1 MVQVKKAEMRQTI
14 IDVATDEFMK
24 KGYEN
29 ASLRVIAQKS
39 HTTLGN
45 IYHYFKNKEIL
56 LETIVLPVLDNI
68 DALMDEHIQNYKA
81 NVLSKEELLYYT
93 EHLEEYVEK
102 FEFRCLFDK
111 RVVIILEL
119 KSSHLLKRKEE
130 IIDKIQKHLQE
141 HYHLNDDAHYAKI
154 VLDVLTDCLKHVLI
168 EHENMDDAKREFI
181 KLFRL
186 FCTGV
191 MGQMI

>member
-1 MVQVKKAEMRQTI
+1 
-14 IDVATDEFMK
+14 
-24 KGYEN
+24 
-29 ASLRVIAQKS
+29 
-39 HTTLGN
+39 
-45 IYHYFKNKEIL
+45 
-56 LETIVLPVLDNI
+56 
-68 DALMDEHIQNYKA
+68 MDEHIQNYKA
-81 NVLSKEELLYYT
+81 NALSKEELLYYT

-191 MGQMI
+191 MGQMM

>member
-1 MVQVKKAEMRQTI
+1 MNL
-14 IDVATDEFMK
+14 DVC
-24 KGYEN
+24 
-29 ASLRVIAQKS
+29 LI
-39 HTTLGN
+39 
-45 IYHYFKNKEIL
+45 KE
-56 LETIVLPVLDNI
+56 
-68 DALMDEHIQNYKA
+68 
-81 NVLSKEELLYYT
+81 
-93 EHLEEYVEK
+93 
-102 FEFRCLFDK
+102 
-111 RVVIILEL
+111 
-119 KSSHLLKRKEE
+119 LLKRKEE

-181 KLFRL
+181 KLFQL

>member
-1 MVQVKKAEMRQTI
+1 MLVLQLYI
-14 IDVATDEFMK
+14 I
-24 KGYEN
+24 
-29 ASLRVIAQKS
+29 LQRVSFFCAIFWICS
-39 HTTLGN
+39 F
-45 IYHYFKNKEIL
+45 I
-56 LETIVLPVLDNI
+56 
-68 DALMDEHIQNYKA
+68 
-81 NVLSKEELLYYT
+81 
-93 EHLEEYVEK
+93 VEK

-181 KLFRL
+181 KLFQL